1 MKKSLILL
9 MGLIFSFGVIYSQC
23 VIKESIRNGDF
34 DEGYKAGDFNS
45 DLIYAQSDIDAKL
58 AANGCF
64 YATGGRYYVSNND
77 QVFKCEGTTHQGTS
91 FTPDFKTYGIDGSS
105 DQLLFVDPLNGNP
118 EVFGQTV
125 NVFPNQTYHFSFWFN
140 SINPPVP
147 YFGLKIDGQNV
158 PLIATNNVA
167 FNVELSRV
175 RLNPDGTQ
183 ITDVNGNTLR
193 DTSMVNVQW
202 IQYSGTWTSGTSTTV
217 HAELRPYLNA
227 NLTGGVPTSGLD
239 FALDKFS
246 LINSCQNVYGAN
258 EYVIDLEEPDTI
270 NLCELGGDVLLD
282 PHVPSGQQNNATIT
296 WYEGDG
302 DNPTQ
307 IDAGVFTKTISSPG
321 YYTVC
326 VDDPDNACNQVD
338 NIVVIEEVEL
348 DVSDLE
354 LCSPAIMELDAGMN
368 PNAGVAINWSGP
380 SGNTA
385 GRTYLV
391 STAGTHNVSFTPL
404 KGNAGC
410 DVSKNFNVISLLPE
424 TETIEYCM
432 GGGVD
437 VDLEVSD
444 GKSYKWAMDEAMTDV
459 IGTGSSIQYSI
470 PNGSTDLIEVWVQ
483 NAETNPLGT
492 MAGPTIGASSTAN
505 ANLTTDITT
514 YQNIQIKSAIMGV
527 EAWTGDCGASG
538 GTDNVTIEVL
548 DVVNG
553 SAVIASTVVEVPCG
567 SAGETQIGL
576 NIPAGRYKLRTSG
589 GGNLLSTM
597 VWSGT
602 GDLFSMGG
610 VIDITGYSEHYGA
623 FGKMKIEESD
633 ACDPVPFV
641 LKPIDCCSKPSD
653 DAVIDVASS
662 TLEVCE
668 NLTGD
673 VVSVSGLTD
682 GLDFKWQESVDGS
695 TWTDISGEAGDVA
708 GGVIT
713 LTPVSIDQQW
723 YRYLI
728 AEDGNIETCAKESD
742 SVQFIINSLPL
753 IDSIGLTPF
762 KSIYCEGEVHVLEAH
777 VDEAAGY
784 PVTYEWK
791 LEGLGVDS
799 VTDGI
804 TTSGIHN
811 YKVVADAKGC
821 LDSMSIDIDVAVN
834 ESVDITDVQG
844 PWCVNDNSPIITTE
858 SGTTLGGDWSVEFTD
873 NGTIDAATGELTLI
887 DSGDVKIYYK
897 TKGACFGIDSVV
909 ITIEPAIIVD
919 FVTTDLNF
927 CLKDTVFQLDLTPT
941 TNTGGRWSC
950 RKSDESVDN
959 GAVNATGSFNSAGL
973 LDGDYILKYAM
984 DGFNTACSDSDSIT
998 ITINPLDTAEIINLP
1013 SLCNSD
1019 PAIQLQLN
1027 PGLTITGTWSDS
1039 LGLVSYVD
1047 VSGLF
1052 DPAGLTDGQVM
1063 VVFKTDGACGYS
1075 DTAYVTVTSNIE
1087 YSMDHITNE
1096 YCLNADQ
1103 DTILVSPGGG
1113 TFWTTSGTG
1122 IVDADYGYW
1131 DPKLYSSDGI
1141 DTIWY
1146 GKAGACGD
1154 TVFIEVT
1161 LNPIDLVEIDSAIAV
1176 CADEAAFDYTLSG
1189 ASTTGGTWSGTG
1201 ITDDVLGT
1209 FDPAAAG
1216 AGIHTIAYQSPNT
1229 CLVIDSVHI
1238 LVKPRVEVSID
1249 SLALPF
1255 CGASTALSATG
1266 NLHLGLGRW
1275 ENSASWPVGWDTGK
1289 TENDSI
1295 LTFDPN
1301 VVTPGIDSIFYMIDA
1316 NAFVCG
1322 DTATLLIG
1330 ISPMEVAEI
1339 DTVTEVC
1346 SSYAPFDYTLSS
1358 LSTPN
1363 GTWSGVGI
1371 VDGLLGTFDPTV
1383 AGPGIHTIRYKT
1395 PGVCFVWDSLTITVV
1410 KQEII
1415 SLTGGKSYCGNA
1427 LPGVIDANQAGGVF
1441 FGGWDVAALG
1451 VVNDSSRTFDPT
1463 LAGGTGV
1470 DSIFYGIDAQCGDTT
1485 WLEIAIDTVDIP
1497 DIDGANES
1505 AFCQTDNPKVVTLMS
1520 TATPGGV
1527 WQDFGG
1533 GNALITTG
1541 GLFDPSIGEG
1551 VYQVVYTTPG
1561 TCFTTDTHSIE
1572 VVSEIIVDVDKTL
1585 PDTIFCN
1592 NASPYDLTSFLLP
1605 TTSGDGS
1612 GSWKITPFI
1621 SGGVVSNNQ
1630 LVPTALVPGV
1640 YSLKYALGS
1649 GACSDSDSVSI
1660 RILPILDPT
1669 IDNEP
1674 AADVCVSLKNY
1685 QFNNSGDN
1693 GGVWSVDPTAT
1704 IDVVT
1709 GDLTLK
1715 GGTFEVKYTLGTTC
1729 PVDSTVKIVV
1739 QEPNNPTIQDPGT
1752 ICGYDVAFA
1761 LITTGDAG
1769 GAWSGSG
1776 VSGAN
1781 FDPAVSGEGTFAINY
1796 AFTGTCPIDS
1806 TFDFVVDPV
1815 LDPTIDNEPAEDIC
1829 IADGSYAFTT
1839 SGDIGGTWS
1848 IDNGGVIDASTGVMN
1863 LTKGG
1868 FFDVTY
1874 KHTGCPIEDVVT
1886 IEVTTPGNP
1895 DFDPAGSFCENLPV
1909 YQLSEPLTPGGV
1921 WSSLPIA
1928 GAVDP
1933 VTGEFDP
1940 GVAGPGSHD
1949 VTYTLE
1955 GACPAFDTE
1964 IIVIDDLPD
1973 WDYVIPNANGCEPY
1987 TTSMIV
1993 VSQGDLPETTTWSF
2007 TDGLVTTTNGAVDS
2021 LTHTFVNDGCYNGT
2035 AVVAFENG
2043 CIDSV
2048 TKTNAVCVNP
2058 VPIADFDWGP
2068 KSATVLEPFIQFED
2082 LSIDADSWNW
2092 DLGRVSTTNIPPNP
2106 TASTLQNPFVTYG
2119 SPDSGTYTVEL
2130 IAWNGMCSDTII
2142 KRITILDN
2150 FTVFVPNAFTPDGD
2164 GLNDIFFPNGKNHD
2178 NIEGASEYSF
2188 LIFNRWGALI
2198 WESGTPYQPW
2208 DGTNA
2213 KTGSEVQQDVYVW
2226 KLKVWDNVES
2236 VLKTYYGRVS
2246 LIR

>member
-9 MGLIFSFGVIYSQC
+9 IGLIFSFGFIYAQC

-158 PLIATNNVA
+158 PLTATNNIA

-183 ITDVNGNTLR
+183 ITDINGNTLR

-258 EYVIDLEEPDTI
+258 EYVIDLEKPDTI

-282 PHVPSGQQNNATIT
+282 PHVPLGQQNNATIT

-307 IDAGVFTKTISSPG
+307 IDAGVFTKTINSPG

-338 NIVVIEEVEL
+338 NIVVIEDVEL
-348 DVSDLE
+348 EVSDLE
-354 LCSPAIMELDAGMN
+354 LCSPAIMELDAGMD
-368 PNAGVAINWSGP
+368 PNAGVSINWSGP

-391 STAGTHNVSFTPL
+391 STAGAHNVSFTPL

-410 DVSKNFNVISLLPE
+410 DVSKAFNVISLLPE

-444 GKSYKWAMDEAMTDV
+444 GKSYKWAKDEAMTDV

-492 MAGPTIGASSTAN
+492 MTGPNLGASSTAN
-505 ANLTTDITT
+505 PSLTTDITT
-514 YQNIQIKSAIMGV
+514 YQNIQIKSAFMGA
-527 EAWTGDCGASG
+527 EAWTGGCGGAG
-538 GTDNVTIEVL
+538 GTSDVTIEVL
-548 DVVNG
+548 DVVNA
-553 SAVIASTVVEVPCG
+553 SAVIASTVVQVPCG
-567 SAGETQIGL
+567 AVGETQIGL

-589 GGNLLSTM
+589 GGNMMSKM
-597 VWSGT
+597 VWSGSANT
-602 GDLFSMGG
+602 FSMGG

-653 DAVIDVASS
+653 DAVIDLASS

-695 TWTDISGEAGDVA
+695 TWTDISGESGDIS

-713 LTPVSIDQQW
+713 LTPVSVDQQW

-742 SVQFIINSLPL
+742 SVQFIINPLPL

-762 KSIYCEGEVHVLEAH
+762 KSIYCEGEAHILEAH
-777 VDEAAGY
+777 LDESAGY

-791 LEGLGVDS
+791 LEGLGLDS

-811 YKVVADAKGC
+811 YKVVVDSKGC
-821 LDSMSIDIDVAVN
+821 LDSMSIDVDVAVN
-834 ESVDITDVQG
+834 ESADITDTQG

-873 NGTIDAATGELTLI
+873 NGTIDVATGELTLI

-909 ITIEPAIIVD
+909 ITIEPAMIVD

-973 LDGDYILKYAM
+973 LDGDYILKYAL

-1019 PAIQLQLN
+1019 PTIQLQLN
-1027 PGLTITGTWSDS
+1027 PSLTVTGTWADS
-1039 LGLVSYVD
+1039 LGGTTYID
-1047 VSGLF
+1047 ASGLF

-1063 VVFKTDGACGYS
+1063 VIFKTDGACGYS

-1087 YSMDHITNE
+1087 YSMDHITDE

-1161 LNPIDLVEIDSAIAV
+1161 LNPIDLVEIDSAVAV

-1189 ASTTGGTWSGTG
+1189 ASTTDGTWSGTG
-1201 ITDDVLGT
+1201 ITDGVLGT
-1209 FDPAAAG
+1209 FDPATAG

-1229 CLVIDSVHI
+1229 CFVIDSVQI
-1238 LVKPRVEVSID
+1238 LVKPRIGVSID

-1275 ENSASWPVGWDTGK
+1275 EKSASWPSDWDAGK

-1346 SSYAPFDYTLSS
+1346 SSYAPFDYTLSP

-1371 VDGLLGTFDPTV
+1371 VDGLLGTFDPAL

-1410 KQEII
+1410 QQEIV
-1415 SLTGGKSYCGNA
+1415 SLTGGQNYCGNA
-1427 LPGVIDANQAGGVF
+1427 LPGLIEANKAGGVF

-1451 VVNDSSRTFDPT
+1451 VVNDSSRTFAPT

-1470 DSIFYGIDAQCGDTT
+1470 DSIFYGIDAQCGDTA

-1551 VYQVVYTTPG
+1551 LYQVVYTTPG

-1585 PDTIFCN
+1585 SDTVFCN

-1630 LVPTALVPGV
+1630 LVPTALAPGV
-1640 YSLKYALGS
+1640 YSLKYALGT

-1693 GGVWSVDPTAT
+1693 GGVWSVDPSAT

-1709 GDLTLK
+1709 GDLTLTE
-1715 GGTFEVKYTLGTTC
+1715 GTFEVKYRLGTTC

-1739 QEPNNPTIQDPGT
+1739 QEPNDPTIQDPGV
-1752 ICGYDVAFA
+1752 ICGYDAAFA
-1761 LITTGDAG
+1761 LVTTGDAG
-1769 GAWSGSG
+1769 GTWSGPG
-1776 VSGAN
+1776 VSGTN
-1781 FDPAVSGEGTFAINY
+1781 FDPAVSGEGTFAVNY

-1806 TFDFVVDPV
+1806 TFDFVVDPI

-1848 IDNGGVIDASTGVMN
+1848 IDNGGVIDPSTGVMN

-1868 FFDVTY
+1868 VFDVTY
-1874 KHTGCPIEDVVT
+1874 KHTGCPVEDMVT

-1895 DFDPAGSFCENLPV
+1895 DFNPAGSFCENLPV
-1909 YQLSEPLTPGGV
+1909 YQLSQPLTSGGV

-1928 GAVDP
+1928 GAVNP

-1940 GVAGPGSHD
+1940 GVAGPGNHD

-1964 IIVIDDLPD
+1964 TIVVDDLPD

-1993 VSQGDLPETTTWSF
+1993 VSQGSLPGTTTWSF
-2007 TDGLVTTTNGAVDS
+2007 TDGLVSTINGSLDS

-2068 KSATVLEPFIQFED
+2068 KTATVLEPFIQFED

-2130 IAWNGMCSDTII
+2130 IAWNGMCSDTLV

>member
-391 STAGTHNVSFTPL
+391 STAGAHNVSFTPL
-404 KGNAGC
+404 RGNAGC

-728 AEDGNIETCAKESD
+728 AEDGNIETC
-742 SVQFIINSLPL
+742 
-753 IDSIGLTPF
+753 
-762 KSIYCEGEVHVLEAH
+762 
-777 VDEAAGY
+777 
-784 PVTYEWK
+784 
-791 LEGLGVDS
+791 
-799 VTDGI
+799 
-804 TTSGIHN
+804 
-811 YKVVADAKGC
+811 
-821 LDSMSIDIDVAVN
+821 
-834 ESVDITDVQG
+834 
-844 PWCVNDNSPIITTE
+844 
-858 SGTTLGGDWSVEFTD
+858 
-873 NGTIDAATGELTLI
+873 
-887 DSGDVKIYYK
+887 
-897 TKGACFGIDSVV
+897 
-909 ITIEPAIIVD
+909 
-919 FVTTDLNF
+919 
-927 CLKDTVFQLDLTPT
+927 
-941 TNTGGRWSC
+941 
-950 RKSDESVDN
+950 
-959 GAVNATGSFNSAGL
+959 
-973 LDGDYILKYAM
+973 
-984 DGFNTACSDSDSIT
+984 
-998 ITINPLDTAEIINLP
+998 
-1013 SLCNSD
+1013 
-1019 PAIQLQLN
+1019 
-1027 PGLTITGTWSDS
+1027 
-1039 LGLVSYVD
+1039 
-1047 VSGLF
+1047 
-1052 DPAGLTDGQVM
+1052 
-1063 VVFKTDGACGYS
+1063 
-1075 DTAYVTVTSNIE
+1075 
-1087 YSMDHITNE
+1087 
-1096 YCLNADQ
+1096 
-1103 DTILVSPGGG
+1103 
-1113 TFWTTSGTG
+1113 
-1122 IVDADYGYW
+1122 
-1131 DPKLYSSDGI
+1131 
-1141 DTIWY
+1141 
-1146 GKAGACGD
+1146 
-1154 TVFIEVT
+1154 
-1161 LNPIDLVEIDSAIAV
+1161 
-1176 CADEAAFDYTLSG
+1176 
-1189 ASTTGGTWSGTG
+1189 
-1201 ITDDVLGT
+1201 
-1209 FDPAAAG
+1209 
-1216 AGIHTIAYQSPNT
+1216 
-1229 CLVIDSVHI
+1229 
-1238 LVKPRVEVSID
+1238 
-1249 SLALPF
+1249 
-1255 CGASTALSATG
+1255 
-1266 NLHLGLGRW
+1266 
-1275 ENSASWPVGWDTGK
+1275 
-1289 TENDSI
+1289 
-1295 LTFDPN
+1295 
-1301 VVTPGIDSIFYMIDA
+1301 
-1316 NAFVCG
+1316 
-1322 DTATLLIG
+1322 
-1330 ISPMEVAEI
+1330 
-1339 DTVTEVC
+1339 
-1346 SSYAPFDYTLSS
+1346 
-1358 LSTPN
+1358 
-1363 GTWSGVGI
+1363 
-1371 VDGLLGTFDPTV
+1371 
-1383 AGPGIHTIRYKT
+1383 
-1395 PGVCFVWDSLTITVV
+1395 
-1410 KQEII
+1410 
-1415 SLTGGKSYCGNA
+1415 
-1427 LPGVIDANQAGGVF
+1427 
-1441 FGGWDVAALG
+1441 
-1451 VVNDSSRTFDPT
+1451 
-1463 LAGGTGV
+1463 
-1470 DSIFYGIDAQCGDTT
+1470 
-1485 WLEIAIDTVDIP
+1485 
-1497 DIDGANES
+1497 
-1505 AFCQTDNPKVVTLMS
+1505 
-1520 TATPGGV
+1520 
-1527 WQDFGG
+1527 
-1533 GNALITTG
+1533 
-1541 GLFDPSIGEG
+1541 
-1551 VYQVVYTTPG
+1551 
-1561 TCFTTDTHSIE
+1561 
-1572 VVSEIIVDVDKTL
+1572 
-1585 PDTIFCN
+1585 
-1592 NASPYDLTSFLLP
+1592 
-1605 TTSGDGS
+1605 
-1612 GSWKITPFI
+1612 
-1621 SGGVVSNNQ
+1621 
-1630 LVPTALVPGV
+1630 
-1640 YSLKYALGS
+1640 
-1649 GACSDSDSVSI
+1649 
-1660 RILPILDPT
+1660 
-1669 IDNEP
+1669 
-1674 AADVCVSLKNY
+1674 
-1685 QFNNSGDN
+1685 
-1693 GGVWSVDPTAT
+1693 
-1704 IDVVT
+1704 
-1709 GDLTLK
+1709 
-1715 GGTFEVKYTLGTTC
+1715 
-1729 PVDSTVKIVV
+1729 
-1739 QEPNNPTIQDPGT
+1739 
-1752 ICGYDVAFA
+1752 
-1761 LITTGDAG
+1761 
-1769 GAWSGSG
+1769 
-1776 VSGAN
+1776 
-1781 FDPAVSGEGTFAINY
+1781 
-1796 AFTGTCPIDS
+1796 
-1806 TFDFVVDPV
+1806 
-1815 LDPTIDNEPAEDIC
+1815 
-1829 IADGSYAFTT
+1829 
-1839 SGDIGGTWS
+1839 
-1848 IDNGGVIDASTGVMN
+1848 
-1863 LTKGG
+1863 
-1868 FFDVTY
+1868 
-1874 KHTGCPIEDVVT
+1874 
-1886 IEVTTPGNP
+1886 
-1895 DFDPAGSFCENLPV
+1895 
-1909 YQLSEPLTPGGV
+1909 
-1921 WSSLPIA
+1921 
-1928 GAVDP
+1928 
-1933 VTGEFDP
+1933 
-1940 GVAGPGSHD
+1940 
-1949 VTYTLE
+1949 
-1955 GACPAFDTE
+1955 
-1964 IIVIDDLPD
+1964 
-1973 WDYVIPNANGCEPY
+1973 
-1987 TTSMIV
+1987 
-1993 VSQGDLPETTTWSF
+1993 
-2007 TDGLVTTTNGAVDS
+2007 
-2021 LTHTFVNDGCYNGT
+2021 
-2035 AVVAFENG
+2035 
-2043 CIDSV
+2043 
-2048 TKTNAVCVNP
+2048 
-2058 VPIADFDWGP
+2058 
-2068 KSATVLEPFIQFED
+2068 
-2082 LSIDADSWNW
+2082 
-2092 DLGRVSTTNIPPNP
+2092 
-2106 TASTLQNPFVTYG
+2106 
-2119 SPDSGTYTVEL
+2119 
-2130 IAWNGMCSDTII
+2130 
-2142 KRITILDN
+2142 
-2150 FTVFVPNAFTPDGD
+2150 
-2164 GLNDIFFPNGKNHD
+2164 
-2178 NIEGASEYSF
+2178 
-2188 LIFNRWGALI
+2188 
-2198 WESGTPYQPW
+2198 
-2208 DGTNA
+2208 
-2213 KTGSEVQQDVYVW
+2213 
-2226 KLKVWDNVES
+2226 
-2236 VLKTYYGRVS
+2236 
-2246 LIR
+2246 